1 MTVLYKA
8 NMVRGAEWA
17 RFFAE
22 RAPDVPFR
30 LWPDIGDPA
39 NVRYL
44 VAWVPPDDI
53 ATTFPNL
60 ELVFSVGAGV
70 DQFDATKV
78 PAHIPLVRMLES
90 GIAETMAEYVTMA
103 VLGLHRDLLHF
114 IDQQKQQVWREI
126 RITPAKRRRVGVMG
140 LGQLGQAVLE
150 RLKVFGFPL
159 SGWNRSAREIEGV
172 TCHVGADALPDF
184 LAQSDILVCL
194 LPLTDETRGILNA
207 DLFAR
212 LPHGASLVNVGRGP
226 HLIEADF
233 LAALDSGALSGA
245 VLDVTEPEPLPEGHP
260 FWSHPR
266 ILLTPHNASMT
277 TPDTAVDFVLDVIDR
292 HRRGEELPGRVDR
305 TRGY

>member
-17 RFFAE
+17 AFFAE

-39 NVRYL
+39 DVRYL

-60 ELVFSVGAGV
+60 ELVISVGAGV
-70 DQFDATKV
+70 DQFDATKL
-78 PAHIPLVRMLES
+78 PAHLPLVRMLEP
-90 GIAETMAEYVTMA
+90 GIAETMVEYVTMA
-103 VLGLHRDLLHF
+103 VLALHRDLLDF
-114 IDQQKQQVWREI
+114 IRQQKEQVWREI

-150 RLKVFGFPL
+150 RLKPFGFPL
-159 SGWNRSAREIEGV
+159 SGWNRSPREIDGV
-172 TCHVGADALPDF
+172 TCYAARDALPDF
-184 LAQSDILVCL
+184 LGQSDILICL

-212 LPHGASLVNVGRGP
+212 LPRGASLVNVGRGP
-226 HLIEADF
+226 HLVEADL
-233 LAALDSGALSGA
+233 LAALDSGTLSGA
-245 VLDVTEPEPLPEGHP
+245 VLDVADREPLPEGHP

-277 TPDTAVDFVLDVIDR
+277 TPDTAVDFVLDVIAR

-305 TRGY
+305 ARGY

>member
-30 LWPDIGDPA
+30 LWPDIGNPA
-39 NVRYL
+39 DVRHL

-70 DQFDATKV
+70 DQFDTTKV
-78 PAHIPLVRMLES
+78 PAHIPLVRMLEP
-90 GIAETMAEYVTMA
+90 GIAETMVEYVTMA
-103 VLGLHRDLLHF
+103 VLALHRDLLDF
-114 IDQQKQQVWREI
+114 INQQKQQVWREI
-126 RITPAKRRRVGVMG
+126 RITPAKRRRLGVMG

-150 RLKVFGFPL
+150 RLKAFGFAL
-159 SGWNRSAREIEGV
+159 SGWNRSPREIEGV
-172 TCHVGADALPDF
+172 TCYAGAEALPEF
-184 LAQSDILVCL
+184 LAQADILICL

-207 DLFAR
+207 DLFTR
-212 LPHGASLVNVGRGP
+212 LPRGAGLVNVGRGP
-226 HLIEADF
+226 HLIEADL

-245 VLDVTEPEPLPEGHP
+245 VLDVTDPEPLPPGHP

-277 TPDTAVDFVLDVIDR
+277 TPDTAVDFVLDVIAR
-292 HRRGEELPGRVDR
+292 HRRGEELRGLVDR

>member
-78 PAHIPLVRMLES
+78 PAHIPLVRMLEP
-90 GIAETMAEYVTMA
+90 GIAETMVEYVAMA
-103 VLGLHRDLLHF
+103 VLGLHRDLLQF

-172 TCHVGADALPDF
+172 TCHVGAEALPDF

-194 LPLTDETRGILNA
+194 LPLTDETRGILSA

-212 LPHGASLVNVGRGP
+212 LPRGASLVNVGRGP

-305 TRGY
+305 SRGY